1 MELIL
6 WRHADAERG
15 EDDLERRLTVKGK
28 KQARRIA
35 KWLSNRLPRR
45 VIVLASPARRAIQT
59 AATLTDRFR
68 IVPQL
73 DSRAAAGEILAAAGW
88 PDGEGTV
95 IVVGHQPSLGRAA
108 ALCLTGREI
117 AWSMKK
123 GGIWWLD
130 GGRDEEPRRAAL
142 RAVISPD
149 FL

>member
-28 KQARRIA
+28 KQARRVA
-35 KWLSNRLPRR
+35 KWLSNRLPREI
-45 VIVLASPARRAIQT
+45 VVLASPARRAIQT
-59 AATLTDRFR
+59 AEALTDRFR

-73 DSRAAAGEILAAAGW
+73 DGRASASEILTAAGW

-123 GGIWWLD
+123 GGIWWLEGGGD
-130 GGRDEEPRRAAL
+130 GEPRRAAL
-142 RAVISPD
+142 RVVTSPD